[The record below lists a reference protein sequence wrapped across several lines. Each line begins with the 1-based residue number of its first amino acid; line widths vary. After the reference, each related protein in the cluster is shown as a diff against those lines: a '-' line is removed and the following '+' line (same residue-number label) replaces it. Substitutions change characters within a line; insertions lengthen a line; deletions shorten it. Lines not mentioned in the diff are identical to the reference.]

1 MSEEYNI
8 GIDLGTTYSCLAYI
22 DDSGNPVVEKN
33 YEQEDT
39 TPSVIL
45 FNDVGEKIVGSS
57 AKDMILMYNS
67 DRFIVDVKR
76 KMGSDYTVEIDGI
89 RHTPTTLSGIILSK
103 LIKDFEYAHGLD
115 NGEVTKAVITVP
127 AYFGQEEREATVNA
141 GLIAGLKEVTILN
154 EPTAAAICF
163 GFGNNQGGPKKVLVY
178 DLGGGTFDVTVL
190 QIDGKSFTAIATDGQ
205 RLMGGKDWDA
215 ALKQIIIGKIAEMSG
230 LSEDEIEADNDIME
244 ALVLDSEDLKKR
256 LSTSESTRGT
266 MTIGGRKVT
275 YTVTREEFEDAT
287 RHLIDSTAD
296 TVEEVLN
303 SKNLTVGDIDAFLLV
318 GGSSRMPQ
326 VKSVISA
333 RFPGANIKI
342 YDPDQS
348 IAKGAAVYCKS
359 RDVLSDA
366 KAEIKQQM
374 DAQQTAP
381 ADETEMASRV
391 DEVAMSTDDAIVVH
405 NVLSKSLGVKAGDG
419 NGNEYISNIVF
430 RDVTLP
436 LVENR
441 TYYPYVD
448 GQLSVEV
455 EIFENSA
462 RNNEDGMRVELADA
476 TLVGSFPMKLPEDV
490 TKNTPIN
497 IRFTVNDDGMVFAYV
512 ECKDQHAEYNLKT
525 KTSMTDEEIRKYRG
539 IVEHGLI

>member
-163 GFGNNQGGPKKVLVY
+163 GFGNNDGESKKVLVY
-178 DLGGGTFDVTVL
+178 DLGGGTFDVTIL
-190 QIDGKSFTAIATDGQ
+190 QIDGKSFTAIATDGE
-205 RLMGGKDWDA
+205 RFLGGKDWDE
-215 ALKQIIIGKIAEMSG
+215 ALKRILIPKIAEMSG
-230 LSEDEIEADNDIME
+230 LTDEEIEADSDIMDKLIID
-244 ALVLDSEDLKKR
+244 AEDLKKR

-266 MTIGGRKVT
+266 MSIGGRRVV
-275 YTVTREEFEDAT
+275 YTVTREEFEEAT
-287 RHLIDSTAD
+287 KPLLNSTLDIVAATLD
-296 TVEEVLN
+296 
-303 SKNLTVGDIDAFLLV
+303 SKNLAVEDIDAFLLV
-318 GGSSRMPQ
+318 GGSSKMPQ
-326 VKSVISA
+326 VKNAITE
-333 RFPGANIKI
+333 RFPGARVKL
-342 YDPDQS
+342 YDPEQS
-348 IAKGAAVYCKS
+348 IAKGAAVYS
-359 RDVLSDA
+359 RSVNVMHDA
-366 KAEIKQQM
+366 GTKVDE
-374 DAQQTAP
+374 DNAP
-381 ADETEMASRV
+381 ADAHEKSKILDEIAKETE
-391 DEVAMSTDDAIVVH
+391 DAIVVH
-405 NVLSKSLGVKAGDG
+405 NVLSKSFGVKVQDES
-419 NGNEYISNIVF
+419 GNEYVSNIIF
-430 RDVTLP
+430 RNETLP
-436 LVENR
+436 IVNTK
-441 TYYPYVD
+441 TYRPRVD
-448 GQLSVEV
+448 GQISIDV
-455 EIFENSA
+455 EIYEDNA
-462 RNNEDGMRVELADA
+462 RNVDEEMRTDLAEA
-476 TLVGSFPMKLPEDV
+476 NLIGSFSMKLPEDV
-490 TKNTPIN
+490 TTSTPIK
-497 IRFTVNDDGMVFAYV
+497 IRFTVNDDGLITAYV
-512 ECKDQHAEYNLKT
+512 ECLNEHTDYQLKT
-525 KTSMTDEEIRKYRG
+525 KITMSEDEIAKYRS
-539 IVEHGLI
+539 IVEASSSF

>member
-163 GFGNNQGGPKKVLVY
+163 GFGNNDGESKKVLVY
-178 DLGGGTFDVTVL
+178 DLGGGTFDVTIL
-190 QIDGKSFTAIATDGQ
+190 QIDGKSFTAIATDGE
-205 RLMGGKDWDA
+205 RFLGGKDWDE
-215 ALKQIIIGKIAEMSG
+215 ALKRILIPKIAEMSG
-230 LSEDEIEADNDIME
+230 LTDEEIEADSDIMDKLIID
-244 ALVLDSEDLKKR
+244 AEDLKKR

-266 MTIGGRKVT
+266 MSIGGRRVV
-275 YTVTREEFEDAT
+275 YTVTREEFEEAT
-287 RHLIDSTAD
+287 KPLLNSTLDIVAATLD
-296 TVEEVLN
+296 
-303 SKNLTVGDIDAFLLV
+303 SKNLAVEDIDAFLLV
-318 GGSSRMPQ
+318 GGSSKMPQ
-326 VKSVISA
+326 VKNAITE
-333 RFPGANIKI
+333 RFPGARVKL
-342 YDPDQS
+342 YDPEQS
-348 IAKGAAVYCKS
+348 IAKGAAVYS
-359 RDVLSDA
+359 RSVNVMHDA
-366 KAEIKQQM
+366 GTKVDE
-374 DAQQTAP
+374 DNAP
-381 ADETEMASRV
+381 ADAHEKSKILDEIAKETE
-391 DEVAMSTDDAIVVH
+391 DAIVVH
-405 NVLSKSLGVKAGDG
+405 NVLSKSFGVKVQDES
-419 NGNEYISNIVF
+419 GNEYVSNIIF
-430 RDVTLP
+430 RNETLP
-436 LVENR
+436 IVNTK
-441 TYYPYVD
+441 TYRPRVD
-448 GQLSVEV
+448 GQISIDV
-455 EIFENSA
+455 EIYEDNA
-462 RNNEDGMRVELADA
+462 RNVDEEMRTDLAEA
-476 TLVGSFPMKLPEDV
+476 NLIGSFSMKLPEDV
-490 TKNTPIN
+490 TTLVLANE
-497 IRFTVNDDGMVFAYV
+497 G
-512 ECKDQHAEYNLKT
+512 
-525 KTSMTDEEIRKYRG
+525 SS
-539 IVEHGLI
+539 